1 MWYFL
6 WTNKIFAFTL
16 YAWSSF
22 TLQNYKNCSVRT
34 KLLHMYGTNS
44 SVYGMKCMWV

>member
-16 YAWSSF
+16 YVWIF
-22 TLQNYKNCSVRT
+22 FMLQNYQICSVCT
-34 KLLHMYGTNS
+34 KLLYEYGTKS